1 MEGVEHGECA
11 NVTTMD
17 EWMAKTVAASG
28 KLVLLDK
35 LLPRLREQ
43 GHKVLIFSQMTKVLD
58 VLEDYIKFRGF
69 GYERIDG
76 NVKSADR
83 QTSIDRFSRPK
94 SDRFI
99 FLLCTRAGG
108 VGINLT
114 AANTY
119 GSVGVVH
126 SCCKCLGDCLLMG
139 CFVLLY
145 STHRVIIFDSDWNPQ
160 NDLQATAR
168 CHRIGQTQ
176 QVKVLMI

>member
-1 MEGVEHGECA
+1 MEGVEAGECGEA
-11 NVTTMD
+11 TSSD
-17 EWMAKTVAASG
+17 EWMAKTIAASG

-58 VLEDYIKFRGF
+58 VLEDYVSHRGF

-83 QTSIDRFSRPK
+83 QTAIDRFSRPQ

-119 GSVGVVH
+119 DTM
-126 SCCKCLGDCLLMG
+126 C
-139 CFVLLY
+139 
-145 STHRVIIFDSDWNPQ
+145 
-160 NDLQATAR
+160 
-168 CHRIGQTQ
+168 
-176 QVKVLMI
+176 